1 MAFKTDSTNNRQS
14 KADAFI
20 NVTFTDTE
28 GNEYRLRKGI
38 PLELTDRVERSI
50 INKCKADANFTLN
63 LVGRIH
69 VIPDVSEDMP
79 DIAL

>member
-1 MAFKTDSTNNRQS
+1 MAFEKQSTNRQP

-20 NVTFTDTE
+20 NVTFTDAE
-28 GNEYRLRKGI
+28 GTEYRLRKGI
-38 PLELTDRVERSI
+38 PLELTNREERSI
-50 INKCKADANFTLN
+50 INKCKADPNFTIN

>member
-1 MAFKTDSTNNRQS
+1 MAYAKESNNRQA

-20 NVTFTDTE
+20 NVTFTDTD
-28 GNEYRLRKGI
+28 GTEYRLRKGI

-50 INKCKADANFTLN
+50 INKCKADPNFTIN

-79 DIAL
+79 DIVL

>member
-1 MAFKTDSTNNRQS
+1 MAFEKQSTNRQP

-20 NVTFTDTE
+20 NVTFTDAE
-28 GNEYRLRKGI
+28 GIEYRLRKGI
-38 PLELTDRVERSI
+38 PLELSHRVERSL
-50 INKCKADANFTLN
+50 INKFKADPDFTIN

-79 DIAL
+79 DIVL